1 MLQSCVHRNKK
12 KERRRNAFVS
22 VGDFYQRIFSTVISS
37 WSGRAFEIM
46 VKGVQNCGVSAGS
59 LADVG
64 RVELIKRC
72 SASVVPLFRS
82 LIVIITL
89 VFFST
94 LLFP

>member
-1 MLQSCVHRNKK
+1 M
-12 KERRRNAFVS
+12 S

-46 VKGVQNCGVSAGS
+46 VKGVQKCGVSAGS